1 MSVHTLTEPAQTRYV
16 TKRRYF
22 LEFSERINMRLCKN
36 CQKKIPESKRSTAEY
51 CSGACKT
58 EYFRN
63 KNGIAPPAFLDFSKP
78 MEITNPQRNSLTV
91 AQANEHKILQAEI
104 GNLQT
109 LFNDALTKYT
119 QYDRVLLEYEA
130 TGQLPQQYCVFIQ
143 KVKKPKTLFTYP
155 PHKPSLIYNPLP
167 DMERAVKWEYGYR
180 KNEKGVSTYQK
191 WINEEK
197 TKEEKEKLR
206 AKYEKNEAENLEIL
220 KVYNEKLRVYE
231 AEQAAVREYEENQR
245 LVKSDKGYSLGV
257 KQLQEKREQLKI
269 QLEHYTSE
277 IAWKKEII
285 QDNYSEI
292 IEKEAEGKVEFTPIR
307 KLSGKDIANMTFKSY
322 KFIPEW
328 KELLGEPSKPFVGMI
343 YGDAKAGK
351 SYFAMRLAQYLTMF
365 GDVAYFAVEEGLS
378 ATTQQKIKATEADD
392 IFLEQAEKIEDVIEA
407 LQSGSYAFAFIDSV
421 SALNM
426 SAEDFKVL
434 TDKFPKVSFLVIL
447 HTTKSNDFAGEKRW
461 KHDVQMILQVTKLGL
476 RTTKIECTG
485 RFGVGEKTIE
495 Y

>member
-1 MSVHTLTEPAQTRYV
+1 
-16 TKRRYF
+16 
-22 LEFSERINMRLCKN
+22 MRLCKN
-36 CQKKIPESKRSTAEY
+36 CQKKIPESKRGTAEY

-63 KNGIAPPAFLDFSKP
+63 KNGIAAPAFLDFSKP
-78 MEITNPQRNSLTV
+78 MEITNPQRNALTV
-91 AQANEHKILQAEI
+91 VQANEHKILQSEI

-130 TGQLPQQYCVFIQ
+130 TGQLPQQYRVFVQ
-143 KVKKPKTLFTYP
+143 KMKKPKTPSTYAP
-155 PHKPSLIYNPLP
+155 FKPSLSYNPIP
-167 DMERAVKWEYGYR
+167 DMESAVKYDYGY
-180 KNEKGVSTYQK
+180 KHDEKGKFRYQK

-197 TKEEKEKLR
+197 TRENKEKLR
-206 AKYEKNEAENLEIL
+206 AQYEKNEADDLEKLRI
-220 KVYNEKLRVYE
+220 YNEKLQVYE
-231 AEQAAVREYEENQR
+231 AEHEAVRQYEENKSI
-245 LVKSDKGYSLGV
+245 VKSDKGYYLGV
-257 KQLQEKREQLKI
+257 IQLQQKLQELKSQLDN
-269 QLEHYTSE
+269 YTKE
-277 IAWKKEII
+277 IAWRKEII

-292 IEKEAEGKVEFTPIR
+292 IEKEAEEKGQAVPIR
-307 KLSGKDIANMTFKSY
+307 KLSGKDIANMSFKSY

-328 KELLGEPSKPFVGMI
+328 KELLGEPSKPFIGMI

-392 IFLEQAEKIEDVIEA
+392 IFLEQAEKTEDVIEA
-407 LQSGSYAFAFIDSV
+407 LENGRYTFAVIDSV

-426 SAEDFKVL
+426 TAEGFKEL
-434 TDKFPKVSFLVIL
+434 TDKFPKVSFLAIL

-461 KHDVQMILQVTKLGL
+461 KHDVQMILEVTKTGL
-476 RTTKIECTG
+476 RTTKIQCTG
-485 RFGVGEKTIE
+485 RFGVGEKIIE